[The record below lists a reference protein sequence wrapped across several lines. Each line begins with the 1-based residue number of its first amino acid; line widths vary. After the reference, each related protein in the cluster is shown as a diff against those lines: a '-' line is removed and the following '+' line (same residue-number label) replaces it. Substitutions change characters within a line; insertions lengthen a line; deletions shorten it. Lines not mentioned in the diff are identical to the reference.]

1 MIMLTGSFMQRRSF
15 FTLSAL
21 ALLASSLPLSAF
33 AIDEAKKEIVI
44 GTTVGDFADMVTDA
58 IKPQLEAKGYKVKL
72 VEFTDYVTPNIALAD
87 GSLDVNCFQH
97 KPYLESFA
105 KDRGLSGAH
114 HPGTDRSHGALRR
127 QAGDLKAVKEGST
140 VAIPNDPTNQARA
153 LLMLQDLGWLSLK
166 EDQSLKASEFDV
178 VKNPHNLKLVLLEA
192 AQLPR
197 SREDV
202 DFSVISGNFAASSGI
217 PFSSGL
223 FLERSYDFINWVVV
237 KSADAGKPFA
247 KDVAAAYNSPNS
259 RLMPPSA
266 SSATSI
272 PGLAAEGVSGV
283 QAIKRGT
290 RCPFFWGGQ

>member
-1 MIMLTGSFMQRRSF
+1 MQRRSF

-21 ALLASSLPLSAF
+21 ALLASSLPFSVLA
-33 AIDEAKKEIVI
+33 ADPAKKEIVI
-44 GTTVGDFADMVTDA
+44 GTTVGDFADMVTDS
-58 IKPQLEAKGYKVKL
+58 IKPQLEAKGYQVKL

-105 KDRGLSGAH
+105 KDRGLSLAPITQVPTGPMGLYA
-114 HPGTDRSHGALRR
+114 GKL
-127 QAGDLKAVKEGST
+127 GDLKTVKEGST

-153 LLMLQDLGWLSLK
+153 LLMLQDLGWLTLK
-166 EDQSLKASEFDV
+166 EGINPLKASEFDV

-202 DFSVISGNFAASSGI
+202 DFSVINGNFAASSGI

-237 KSADAGKPFA
+237 KSADADKPFA
-247 KDVAAAYNSPNS
+247 KDVAAAYNSAAFKAYAAKRFVGYKYPEGWQGA
-259 RLMPPSA
+259 SA
-266 SSATSI
+266 SN
-272 PGLAAEGVSGV
+272 
-283 QAIKRGT
+283 
-290 RCPFFWGGQ
+290 

>member
-1 MIMLTGSFMQRRSF
+1 MQRRSF
-15 FTLSAL
+15 FTLFAL

-87 GSLDVNCFQH
+87 GSLDVNCF
-97 KPYLESFA
+97 LESFA
-105 KDRGLSGAH
+105 KDRGLSLAPITQVPTGPMGLYA
-114 HPGTDRSHGALRR
+114 GKL
-127 QAGDLKAVKEGST
+127 GDLKAVKEGST

-166 EDQSLKASEFDV
+166 EGINPLKASEFDV

-202 DFSVISGNFAASSGI
+202 DFSVINGNFAASSGI

-247 KDVAAAYNSPNS
+247 KDVAAAYNSPEFK
-259 RLMPPSA
+259 A
-266 SSATSI
+266 Y
-272 PGLAAEGVSGV
+272 AAKRFVGYKYPEGWQQKG
-283 QAIKRGT
+283 
-290 RCPFFWGGQ
+290 